1 MAASLVL
8 PRGSVQSTTFQR
20 WWDTRGD
27 WVEAPNQR
35 RDGESGVQ
43 RIRPRDPA
51 QEALYCKRQVGHLY
65 RSLLHPFGRP
75 TVLREQRALDAFATL
90 GLRVPRMV
98 YCAAQQS
105 AEQWR
110 ALLVTEELHGF
121 ISLEQWYRDDCRQH
135 WGEAIHRQMLE
146 QVAETLARFHRA
158 RWQHGCC
165 YPKHLFIRVHAD
177 QGCRVEVA
185 VLDLEKSRRRL
196 RAADAARHD
205 LRQLNRHRDGMPD
218 EDWSLFQ
225 AAYRQC
231 FTPLNKAIQ
240 NAVPFTTP

>member
-1 MAASLVL
+1 MAVPLVL
-8 PRGSVQSTTFQR
+8 PRSNVQNSNFQR

-75 TVLREQRALDAFATL
+75 TVLREQRALDAFDAL
-90 GLRVPRMV
+90 GVRVPRLV
-98 YCAAQQS
+98 YCAAQQD
-105 AEQWR
+105 AGQWR
-110 ALLVTEELHGF
+110 ALLVTEELKGF
-121 ISLEQWYRDDCRQH
+121 VSLEQWYRDDRREH
-135 WGEAIHRQMLE
+135 LGEAIHRQMIE
-146 QVAETLARFHRA
+146 EVAQTLARFHRA

-165 YPKHLFIRVHAD
+165 YPKHLFIKVYAD
-177 QGCRVEVA
+177 GDWRVEVA

-196 RAADAARHD
+196 RSADAARHD

-218 EDWSLFQ
+218 EDWRLLL
-225 AAYRQC
+225 AAYNRA
-231 FTPLNKAIQ
+231 KA
-240 NAVPFTTP
+240 N